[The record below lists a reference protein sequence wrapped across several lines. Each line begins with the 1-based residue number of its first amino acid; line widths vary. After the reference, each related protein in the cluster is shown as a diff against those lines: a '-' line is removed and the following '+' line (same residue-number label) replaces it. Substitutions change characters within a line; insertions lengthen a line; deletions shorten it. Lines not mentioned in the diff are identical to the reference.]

1 MAERKK
7 LIREE
12 NKRTSHRYAEKDER
26 TLLNRMEKYSHNH
39 LLFLHDFSSVRR
51 QHFRTESKKSQ
62 EPSENGNDR
71 KHKKTFHGHRRI
83 TVLSDWKAGGEC

>member
-39 LLFLHDFSSVRR
+39 LLFLHDFSVLFDDNISERNLRKAKSR
-51 QHFRTESKKSQ
+51 QKMGMIENIKRLFMGTE
-62 EPSENGNDR
+62 G
-71 KHKKTFHGHRRI
+71 
-83 TVLSDWKAGGEC
+83 